1 MLNVARDSAIR
12 HHEFSTRSGMAISKV
27 KESGMVVPGMSR
39 WIAVA
44 SISALVL
51 IGLSQVNLT
60 VGNDQQ
66 ANSVKQDEKG
76 KTSEK
81 SATSVPEGDKNQ
93 VAKTEVEAKPA
104 PKRTARQH
112 FMEGKLLISQE
123 ILRGVVLRDFKL
135 IEHGGVG
142 MNVLTLAEQWRMND
156 SPTYVRMSD
165 DLRRISKQ
173 LAKAAREKD
182 INAAT
187 IAYQRMTLNCIECHE
202 ALIDGVK

>member
-1 MLNVARDSAIR
+1 
-12 HHEFSTRSGMAISKV
+12 
-27 KESGMVVPGMSR
+27 MVVPGMNR
-39 WIAVA
+39 WITVA

-81 SATSVPEGDKNQ
+81 PATSVPEGDKNQ
-93 VAKTEVEAKPA
+93 VAKAEVEAKPE
-104 PKRTARQH
+104 PKRTARPH

-173 LAKAAREKD
+173 LAKAARDKD

>member
-1 MLNVARDSAIR
+1 
-12 HHEFSTRSGMAISKV
+12 
-27 KESGMVVPGMSR
+27 
-39 WIAVA
+39 
-44 SISALVL
+44 
-51 IGLSQVNLT
+51 
-60 VGNDQQ
+60 
-66 ANSVKQDEKG
+66 
-76 KTSEK
+76 
-81 SATSVPEGDKNQ
+81 
-93 VAKTEVEAKPA
+93 
-104 PKRTARQH
+104 
-112 FMEGKLLISQE
+112 MEGKLLISQE

-173 LAKAAREKD
+173 LAKAARDKD